1 MKTENI
7 LLELYPEIDY
17 ALVYRP
23 EAYEKFVAAWH
34 YNEETG
40 KWGQGHYFYS
50 LRDAVNYI
58 NEKYEKP
65 RKAEMTAKE
74 LLSNGADYIAERSID
89 AYESKDLNSDW
100 YWYQK
105 ERISAMKDLLEY
117 LEEREAEAEYEG

>member
-34 YNEETG
+34 YNEETS

-58 NEKYEKP
+58 NEKYNGGNQTEKLLDEAYHHITA
-65 RKAEMTAKE
+65 AEIDLEE
-74 LLSNGADYIAERSID
+74 LEGRQYY
-89 AYESKDLNSDW
+89 YESI
-100 YWYQK
+100 
-105 ERISAMKDLLEY
+105 RIAGMEALYEHMQEY
-117 LEEREAEAEYEG
+117 LETEAEYEG